1 MVSAIQIKKEIIM
14 DTFLK
19 RIVWVIMV
27 IPAIYLAVVWNNLP
41 ETIAMHF
48 DLKGNPD
55 RFGSKKELLTMSI
68 ILIVANTVV
77 YIILTNIYRIDP
89 KRYAAEN
96 KGRLY
101 RIGFALSVFIS
112 AVLCLIIYSSSHGN
126 IKFSTR
132 LMLAG
137 IGLLFAFIGNYM
149 HNIKP
154 NYFAGFRLPWTLE
167 NEDNWRKTHLLG
179 GKLWFVAGLL
189 IAVICLI
196 LPPAASMIAFFTIMI
211 IVVLIPAIYSYR
223 LYRKQKSQPQSHN

>member
-1 MVSAIQIKKEIIM
+1 MACTIQIEKEIIM

-19 RIVWVIMV
+19 RIVWVIIL
-27 IPAIYLAVVWNNLP
+27 IPAAYLAISWNNLP
-41 ETIAMHF
+41 ETVAMHF

-55 RFGSKKELLTMSI
+55 RFGSKNELITMSI
-68 ILIVANTVV
+68 ILIVMNAIV
-77 YIILTNIYRIDP
+77 YLILTNIYRIDP

-96 KGRLY
+96 KSRLY
-101 RIGFALSVFIS
+101 RIGFAVSVFMS
-112 AVLCLIIYSSSHGN
+112 AVLCLIIYSGTHGN

-132 LMLAG
+132 LILAG

-179 GKLWFVAGLL
+179 GKLWFVGGLV

-196 LPPAASMIAFFTIMI
+196 LPPVASMVAFFTIMF
-211 IVVLIPAIYSYR
+211 VVVIIPAIYSYR
-223 LYRKQKSQPQSHN
+223 LYKKQKSA